1 MISKPAQEV
10 IPVGHNYSP
19 DLRLSAPCLG
29 QTCCCPESTCL
40 ETVFCMSRLI
50 ALASDQGH
58 DFSGGDLFYLFGFLM
73 GTWVTSNSRACR
85 LSSKPCPATCCRRP
99 NVALSQYERKQ
110 YCYAILLAGYSRGK
124 GPNAE
129 CLVYL
134 PTAFC
139 YLDDCGL
146 CLADPTGTGI
156 KKALTRFAY

>member
-1 MISKPAQEV
+1 M
-10 IPVGHNYSP
+10 
-19 DLRLSAPCLG
+19 RW
-29 QTCCCPESTCL
+29 
-40 ETVFCMSRLI
+40 LI
-50 ALASDQGH
+50 ALASGQVH
-58 DFSGGDLFYLFGFLM
+58 DFSGRDLFYLFGFLM
-73 GTWVTSNSRACR
+73 GSGLPCIRERADCR
-85 LSSKPCPATCCRRP
+85 QNLAPATCCQRP
-99 NVALSQYERKQ
+99 NAALSQYERKQ

-139 YLDDCGL
+139 YLDNCGL